1 MPVYS
6 YRCKK
11 CDVTRDVTHDMGV
24 DKLILCDV
32 GHGMVRVFSAVPTI
46 FKGSGFYRTDK
57 E

>member
-6 YRCKK
+6 YRCNK
-11 CDVTRDVTHDMGV
+11 CDVTRDVRHDMGV

-46 FKGSGFYRTDK
+46 FKGSGFYKTDK